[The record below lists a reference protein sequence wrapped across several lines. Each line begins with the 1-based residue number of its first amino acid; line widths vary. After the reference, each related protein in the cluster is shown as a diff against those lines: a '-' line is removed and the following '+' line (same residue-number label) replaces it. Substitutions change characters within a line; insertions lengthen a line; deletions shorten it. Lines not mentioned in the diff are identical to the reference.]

1 MVPAEDDW
9 LYARRAPGAKVLL
22 RKAARATGA
31 VVMREVKKPG
41 FFNGDEVW
49 MLRRGVMAVRIE
61 DDLEVSCARAR
72 AGPGR
77 IVKVNDMVARS

>member
-1 MVPAEDDW
+1 
-9 LYARRAPGAKVLL
+9 
-22 RKAARATGA
+22 
-31 VVMREVKKPG
+31 
-41 FFNGDEVW
+41 
-49 MLRRGVMAVRIE
+49 VMAVRIE